1 MIIEHRIEFRQS
13 SVVVDPAVEL
23 SRIFQ
28 EAARNNQ
35 FGDNT
40 VDPNTVVNQR
50 MSQIQFF
57 FSFDSLIV
65 RSFYGFFHTFFLR
78 KML

>member
-13 SVVVDPAVEL
+13 SVVIDPAAEL

-28 EAARNNQ
+28 EAARNDQ

-50 MSQIQFF
+50 MSQIYKFI
-57 FSFDSLIV
+57 FSFL
-65 RSFYGFFHTFFLR
+65 L
-78 KML
+78 L